1 MKVKFIPDLQKK
13 KKKKKKQTSHES
25 DTFLSGGKSSK
36 INVSDVAVLMKKKQ
50 GRLQLFKL
58 KGWQKTNKMPELARI
73 VCVLYDLITLD
84 ELCSLSL
91 LKQLFFCFVLNSE

>member
-13 KKKKKKQTSHES
+13 KKKQKSHES
-25 DTFLSGGKSSK
+25 DTFFSGEKSSK
-36 INVSDVAVLMKKKQ
+36 INVSDVAAIQAQRTAKN
-50 GRLQLFKL
+50 
-58 KGWQKTNKMPELARI
+58 KTNKMPEPARI

-91 LKQLFFCFVLNSE
+91 LKQLIFFCFKPRVATTFNLRVRR